1 MCGCFSRLTSSW
13 RLPKQLFSFSPCN
26 CLFEPRDTT
35 APFEFFTPS
44 KFAREDKKYKSNFR
58 YLHGE
63 WWKKLRNKKCS
74 QTSLKSNVALPV
86 EQWYILI
93 LHLISNFAVN
103 SKDLFGS
110 LSSSKI
116 KSPPL
121 FSLRRA
127 LTSASDRLSDQQLP
141 PHTHRLLAAA
151 KRRAGQLF
159 SRCGA
164 KFLWTTAAQF
174 LWITAYA
181 HQSLG
186 PTCISLT
193 LRDHIL
199 PTRATSLETASF
211 EILSTSRGRDLR
223 PTGCVLVSVAGTP
236 GQRCRRS
243 SVPASSGE
251 PPTHLLATFLR
262 HVDQSSR
269 RCGSPWCVVN
279 CCKLSHNRNSE
290 KGSSEKQCLKPQSQ
304 FTRKSLWLNYE
315 LVFVIRVCH
324 EVSVSVNKKHRYDRE
339 CCPPSC
345 VMI

>member
-1 MCGCFSRLTSSW
+1 MST
-13 RLPKQLFSFSPCN
+13 
-26 CLFEPRDTT
+26 
-35 APFEFFTPS
+35 
-44 KFAREDKKYKSNFR
+44 
-58 YLHGE
+58 
-63 WWKKLRNKKCS
+63 
-74 QTSLKSNVALPV
+74 
-86 EQWYILI
+86 
-93 LHLISNFAVN
+93 FAVN
-103 SKDLFGS
+103 SKDPLGP
-110 LSSSKI
+110 LSSFKI
-116 KSPPL
+116 KSPP

-127 LTSASDRLSDQQLP
+127 LTSASDRLSDQLP
-141 PHTHRLLAAA
+141 PHRLWHRPPHRLLAAA

-164 KFLWTTAAQF
+164 QLLWTITERFLWTTAY
-174 LWITAYA
+174 T

-211 EILSTSRGRDLR
+211 EVLSTSRGRDLR
-223 PTGCVLVSVAGTP
+223 PTGCLLVSVAGTP

-243 SVPASSGE
+243 SVPASGAWE

-262 HVDQSSR
+262 HVDR
-269 RCGSPWCVVN
+269 ACTGCGSPWCVVN

-290 KGSSEKQCLKPQSQ
+290 KGSSEKQCLKSQSQ

-324 EVSVSVNKKHRYDRE
+324 KVSVSVNKKTSLRSRMLSPVVCHDLNE
-339 CCPPSC
+339 
-345 VMI
+345 ID